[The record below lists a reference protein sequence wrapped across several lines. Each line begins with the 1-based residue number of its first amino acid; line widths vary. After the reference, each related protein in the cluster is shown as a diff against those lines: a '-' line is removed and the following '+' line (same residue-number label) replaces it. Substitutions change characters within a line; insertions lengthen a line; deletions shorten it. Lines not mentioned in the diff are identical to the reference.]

1 MAQEAMSHPPMEEH
15 LLPSSGQRHR
25 VVCYDLETTG
35 LELVDEIIQIGGSVD
50 QARIFSKYIVPA
62 TRRVHPDAARI
73 IGLQVVD
80 GGKGLKDLR
89 DNSLVDA
96 VDEGSGLE
104 EFLHWLE
111 EVRGDVDRIIL
122 ASHGAIFLDIPVL
135 LIALRRRNLTDR
147 FKQIVSGFCDTY
159 AIFQADLKIRKYT
172 LQSLY
177 EQFIGR
183 RPEKHRAPEDA
194 RDLHTILTTYFK
206 TTQLSMDLPP
216 LARATYT
223 VKCMEEYVSW
233 RESTEPH
240 RADLMTITASW
251 NVRGEKLKKVLVKNL
266 LAAGYT
272 YKRLADEYRMYGDQK
287 FKNSLEQSILHMK
300 RTYESYLTDTKDM
313 SARVVADRVLEHFKS
328 CLRNE
333 VGADVVGSGGSIHA
347 RPIREGPQARPYAVH
362 NLFKAI
368 PAAPFARMHLQVPDL
383 TNTSFNS
390 GPVSSVEG
398 PPRAWVGTNCH
409 IYDAIAKEI
418 ICGHNVG
425 VLPPSVAEPGCN
437 VTVDRVRHVP
447 ETS

>member
-1 MAQEAMSHPPMEEH
+1 MIAVVFSSCAFRPVSVLLAAFSLARGRVEIELSLAQAGFENGTGLLEAMSHPPMEEH

-50 QARIFSKYIVPA
+50 QSRIFSKYIVPA

-73 IGLQVVD
+73 IGLQVVE

-89 DNSLVDA
+89 DNSLLDA

-111 EVRGDVDRIIL
+111 EVRGDVDGIVL

-159 AIFQADLKIRKYT
+159 AIFRADLKIKKYT

-194 RDLHTILTTYFK
+194 RDLHAILTTYFK
-206 TTQLSMDLPP
+206 TNWEGWIRGSEPAFAPPPVHPTEIRTSISPSSAVELNTTSATQLSMDLPP
-216 LARATYT
+216 LARATYS

-272 YKRLADEYRMYGDQK
+272 YKRLADEYRMYGDQR
-287 FKNSLEQSILHMK
+287 FKDRLEQSILHMK
-300 RTYESYLTDTKDM
+300 RTYESYLTDTKDLNA
-313 SARVVADRVLEHFKS
+313 SVVANRVLEHFK
-328 CLRNE
+328 R
-333 VGADVVGSGGSIHA
+333 
-347 RPIREGPQARPYAVH
+347 
-362 NLFKAI
+362 
-368 PAAPFARMHLQVPDL
+368 
-383 TNTSFNS
+383 
-390 GPVSSVEG
+390 
-398 PPRAWVGTNCH
+398 
-409 IYDAIAKEI
+409 
-418 ICGHNVG
+418 
-425 VLPPSVAEPGCN
+425 
-437 VTVDRVRHVP
+437 
-447 ETS
+447 

>member
-1 MAQEAMSHPPMEEH
+1 MIAVVFSSCAFWPVSVLLAAFSLARGRVEIELSLAQAGFENGTGLLEAMSHPPMEEH
-15 LLPSSGQRHR
+15 LQPSSGQRHR

-111 EVRGDVDRIIL
+111 EVRGDVDGIIL

-147 FKQIVSGFCDTY
+147 FK
-159 AIFQADLKIRKYT
+159 
-172 LQSLY
+172 QSLY

-216 LARATYT
+216 LVRATYT
-223 VKCMEEYVSW
+223 VRCMEEYVSW

-266 LAAGYT
+266 L
-272 YKRLADEYRMYGDQK
+272 
-287 FKNSLEQSILHMK
+287 
-300 RTYESYLTDTKDM
+300 
-313 SARVVADRVLEHFKS
+313 
-328 CLRNE
+328 
-333 VGADVVGSGGSIHA
+333 GSG
-347 RPIREGPQARPYAVH
+347 V
-362 NLFKAI
+362 
-368 PAAPFARMHLQVPDL
+368 HLQ
-383 TNTSFNS
+383 
-390 GPVSSVEG
+390 
-398 PPRAWVGTNCH
+398 
-409 IYDAIAKEI
+409 
-418 ICGHNVG
+418 
-425 VLPPSVAEPGCN
+425 
-437 VTVDRVRHVP
+437 
-447 ETS
+447 ETG